1 MKLPQN
7 LKFTKSQVDQYI
19 RANDSYMKVIGITGV
34 ISITTAII
42 KMIQVYNNNK
52 HEEKLY
58 EHEEK
63 MLALEIEKI
72 KIEKMDNEN

>member
-19 RANDSYMKVIGITGV
+19 RANDSYMKVIGIAGV
-34 ISITTAII
+34 LSITTAII
-42 KMIQVYNNNK
+42 KMIQSYNDNK

-63 MLALEIEKI
+63 MLELEIEKL
-72 KIEKMDNEN
+72 KIDNRSNNE

>member
-19 RANDSYMKVIGITGV
+19 RANDSCIKVIGITGV

-42 KMIQVYNNNK
+42 KMIQAYNNNK
-52 HEEKLY
+52 HDEKMY

-63 MLALEIEKI
+63 MLELEIEKI
-72 KIEKMDNEN
+72 KIEKINKEN